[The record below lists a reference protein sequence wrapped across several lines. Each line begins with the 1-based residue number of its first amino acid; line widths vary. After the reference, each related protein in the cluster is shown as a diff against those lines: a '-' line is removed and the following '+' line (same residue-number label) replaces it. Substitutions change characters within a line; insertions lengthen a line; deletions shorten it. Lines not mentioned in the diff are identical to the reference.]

1 MCEPYDI
8 QIKTSGHVDRIQK
21 SSLEFMKDGL
31 ELTAGFLNDEHTE
44 AIEYEI
50 LTLEKDLNSRK
61 GLTGP
66 ERIDLSF
73 SLPIL
78 LSHLIWIVN
87 FGSDR

>member
-1 MCEPYDI
+1 
-8 QIKTSGHVDRIQK
+8 
-21 SSLEFMKDGL
+21 MKDGF
-31 ELTAGFLNDEHTE
+31 ELTAGFLNDEHSE

-50 LTLEKDLNSRK
+50 LALEKDINSKNR
-61 GLTGP
+61 LAGP

>member
-1 MCEPYDI
+1 
-8 QIKTSGHVDRIQK
+8 
-21 SSLEFMKDGL
+21 MKDGF
-31 ELTAGFLNDEHTE
+31 ELTAEFLNDEHSE

-50 LTLEKDLNSRK
+50 LALEKDINSKKR
-61 GLTGP
+61 LAGP

-78 LSHLIWIVN
+78 ISHLIWIVN

>member
-1 MCEPYDI
+1 
-8 QIKTSGHVDRIQK
+8 
-21 SSLEFMKDGL
+21 MKDGF
-31 ELTAGFLNDEHTE
+31 ELTAGFLNDEHSE

-50 LTLEKDLNSRK
+50 LALEKDINSKKR
-61 GLTGP
+61 LVGP

>member
-1 MCEPYDI
+1 
-8 QIKTSGHVDRIQK
+8 
-21 SSLEFMKDGL
+21 MKDGL

-50 LTLEKDLNSRK
+50 LKLERDINSKK
-61 GLTGP
+61 GKIGP

-78 LSHLIWIVN
+78 ISHLIWIVN
-87 FGSDR
+87 FGSNR

>member
-1 MCEPYDI
+1 
-8 QIKTSGHVDRIQK
+8 
-21 SSLEFMKDGL
+21 MKDGF
-31 ELTAGFLNDEHTE
+31 ELTAGFLNDEHSE

-50 LTLEKDLNSRK
+50 LALEKDINSKKR
-61 GLTGP
+61 LAGP

>member
-1 MCEPYDI
+1 
-8 QIKTSGHVDRIQK
+8 
-21 SSLEFMKDGL
+21 MKDGF

-44 AIEYEI
+44 AIEYAI
-50 LTLEKDLNSRK
+50 LKLEKDINAQKR
-61 GLTGP
+61 LTGP

-87 FGSDR
+87 FGSER